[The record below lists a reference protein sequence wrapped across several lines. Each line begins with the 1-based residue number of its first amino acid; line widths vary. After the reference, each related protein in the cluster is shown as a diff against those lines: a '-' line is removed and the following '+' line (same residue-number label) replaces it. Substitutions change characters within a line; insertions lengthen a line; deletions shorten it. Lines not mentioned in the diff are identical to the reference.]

1 MPVGVL
7 ASWPV
12 WRRRETVLGNIA
24 GTVVI
29 LGTAFAL
36 IFREST
42 ALDVAQ
48 RNCFDAGF
56 AVCTPT
62 PTAFARYA
70 IYASIGM
77 IDLVVHEVVVPP
89 PAFEES
95 RIGVLGPAHFPA
107 RVVAFA
113 DPPFEVETDQE

>member
-1 MPVGVL
+1 VLHELSWRWIAVMAVAPLPVGIL

-12 WRRRETVLGNIA
+12 WTRRETVLGNIA

-42 ALDVAQ
+42 TLDAAQ
-48 RNCFDAGF
+48 RACFDAGF
-56 AVCTPT
+56 AACSPT

-77 IDLVVHEVVVPP
+77 
-89 PAFEES
+89 AQ
-95 RIGVLGPAHFPA
+95 
-107 RVVAFA
+107 VVALFLISLH
-113 DPPFEVETDQE
+113 VERRIRERDYAPEWRR